1 VGDVVVCGVEGVV
14 VCGVEEAHL
23 AVQVIWL

>member
-1 VGDVVVCGVEGVV
+1 VGGVVVCGVEGVV